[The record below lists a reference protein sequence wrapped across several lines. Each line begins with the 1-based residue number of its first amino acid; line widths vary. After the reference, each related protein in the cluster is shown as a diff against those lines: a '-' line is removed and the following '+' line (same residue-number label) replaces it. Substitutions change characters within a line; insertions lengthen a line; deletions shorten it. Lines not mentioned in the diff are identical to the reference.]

1 MWTEIK
7 RVPNLM
13 TAEMWKE
20 MFEAEGI
27 PIHILPAGSEPM
39 GQEIAVYRIL
49 VPDDRKHVIE
59 EILRKL

>member
-1 MWTEIK
+1 
-7 RVPNLM
+7 M
-13 TAEMWKE
+13 TAEMWKD

-27 PIHILPAGSEPM
+27 PTHILPAGGALMM
-39 GQEIAVYRIL
+39 GQEIAEYRIL